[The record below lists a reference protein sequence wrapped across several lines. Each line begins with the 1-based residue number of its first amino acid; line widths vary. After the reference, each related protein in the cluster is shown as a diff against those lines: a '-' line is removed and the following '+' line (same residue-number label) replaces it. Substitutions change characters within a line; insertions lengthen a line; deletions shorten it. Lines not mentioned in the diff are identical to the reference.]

1 MILPLSHN
9 GRVEAW
15 AEIDGADHF
24 SSSAQRIVDYL
35 NAHTPMS
42 DWSVSRVAG
51 GEQVHVHVHDEGLL
65 AVGQRVVWEETFC
78 IRMLQ
83 GASRFVI
90 DSHDDPDYAD
100 HPDAAAIRAY
110 ASFPIKDDDGSTFGT
125 LCGVGPEPLA
135 SIEAVDTELI
145 ELMGELLSSQ
155 LAMSRSADRERRAAE
170 IAEALAQRD
179 ALTGLTNRRG
189 WDMLVAD
196 AQQRVDAYA
205 DPVAIAVIDLDG
217 LKVLNDKQGHTAGD
231 ELIRRAANALTAV
244 AGSGDRVARYGGDEF
259 AVLSNNVAV
268 TELPAH
274 YGIFLDAMA
283 AHEVQASMGFAST
296 GPGESVVDTFAKAD
310 GEMYAHKQTRS
321 VRR

>member
-1 MILPLSHN
+1 M
-9 GRVEAW
+9 ETW
-15 AEIDGADHF
+15 AQVDGADHF
-24 SSSAQRIVDYL
+24 SMSAQRIVDYL

-65 AVGQRVVWEETFC
+65 EVGQRVPWDETFC
-78 IRMLQ
+78 IRMLR

-90 DSHDDPDYAD
+90 DSHDDPGYAD
-100 HPDAAAIRAY
+100 HPDAVGIRAY
-110 ASFPIKDDDGSTFGT
+110 AGFPIKDDDGSTFGT
-125 LCGVGPEPLA
+125 LCGVGAEPIA
-135 SIEAVDTELI
+135 SIESVDTELI

-189 WDMLVAD
+189 WDMFVAD

-205 DPVAIAVIDLDG
+205 DPIAVAVIDLDG
-217 LKVLNDKQGHTAGD
+217 LKALNDKRGHTAGD

-244 AGSGDRVARYGGDEF
+244 AGSGDRIARYGGDEF

-268 TELPAH
+268 DELPVH
-274 YGIFLDAMA
+274 FGIFMDAMA
-283 AHEVQASMGFAST
+283 GHDVQASMGFAST
-296 GPGESVVDTFAKAD
+296 GPGESVVATFAKAD
-310 GEMYAHKQTRS
+310 ADMYANKQARS
-321 VRR
+321 VSR